1 MKKKKEKSSILM
13 HSDLVR
19 MAQLFPPKNES
30 EHIKKNIDVATEK
43 IENKYNKHIEITF
56 IRNREKEK

>member
-30 EHIKKNIDVATEK
+30 DHIKKNVAVDAEK
-43 IENKYNKHIEITF
+43 IENKYTNHIEITF

>member
-19 MAQLFPPKNES
+19 MAQLFPPKNEI
-30 EHIKKNIDVATEK
+30 EHIKKNVSATTEK
-43 IENKYNKHIEITF
+43 DKIKYDNKIEITF
-56 IRNREKEK
+56 IRNREKDK

>member
-30 EHIKKNIDVATEK
+30 EHIKNNVDVATEK
-43 IENKYNKHIEITF
+43 IEKKYNNHIEITF

>member
-30 EHIKKNIDVATEK
+30 EHIKNVAVATEK
-43 IENKYNKHIEITF
+43 IENEYDNKIEITF
-56 IRNREKEK
+56 IRNREKDK

>member
-43 IENKYNKHIEITF
+43 IEKKYTNHIEITF

>member
-30 EHIKKNIDVATEK
+30 EHIKNNVDVATEK
-43 IENKYNKHIEITF
+43 IENKYTNHIEITF
-56 IRNREKEK
+56 IRNREKDK